1 MSKVRTPTKSAARRK
16 CTHYTIAAR
25 LPLVERRVCE
35 RQRAEPVVIYGLRVC
50 CAHPHQQRTR
60 SRRAVASGRL
70 GAGVKIVLPA
80 AVLLSGPS
88 EPLWVA

>member
-35 RQRAEPVVIYGLRVC
+35 RQRAPLRGREGGALWPC
-50 CAHPHQQRTR
+50 PCRRRDGRHSRTP
-60 SRRAVASGRL
+60 SSVASAHTPGHL
-70 GAGVKIVLPA
+70 VP
-80 AVLLSGPS
+80 
-88 EPLWVA
+88 